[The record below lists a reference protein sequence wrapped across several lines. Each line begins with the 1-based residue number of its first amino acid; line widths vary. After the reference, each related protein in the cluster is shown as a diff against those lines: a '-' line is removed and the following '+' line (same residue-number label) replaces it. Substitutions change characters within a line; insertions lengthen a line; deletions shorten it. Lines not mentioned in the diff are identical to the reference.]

1 MSSHSAL
8 DHAFLRQFRG
18 CTGRGGSAPASRVP
32 GSAIGLIG
40 RQETGDDGAAEGASI
55 GGVAGGVTGL
65 LASLGVIAIPGI
77 GPVVA
82 GGWLASIMTG
92 TAGGALAG
100 GVLGALL
107 EASVTNR
114 DANYYAETVRRG
126 ASLVSVRT
134 EGTLA
139 TTVAAIMEAA
149 RPIDHQSRRADY
161 EREAGPFSTSAPAP
175 TASRHGRT

>member
-1 MSSHSAL
+1 MVHMITRSYDNFEDA
-8 DHAFLRQFRG
+8 RG
-18 CTGRGGSAPASRVP
+18 VVVRLQQVGVQ

-40 RQETGDDGAAEGASI
+40 RQETGDDGTAEGASI
-55 GGVAGGVTGL
+55 GGVAGGVAGL
-65 LASLGVIAIPGI
+65 LADLGVIAIPGI

-82 GGWLASIMTG
+82 GGWLASMMAG

-100 GVLGALL
+100 GALGGALL
-107 EASVTNR
+107 EAGITDR

-139 TTVAAIMEAA
+139 TTVEAIMEAA
-149 RPIDHQSRRADY
+149 RPIDHRSSRTDY
-161 EREAGPFSTSAPAP
+161 EREGWTVFDERAGLYRQPSWSDLT
-175 TASRHGRT
+175 